1 MRERCSLALG
11 QAQLLAGALGT
22 GWTTSVRWPEA
33 ATGRDVTPW
42 YRAAVAQD
50 RLGRTQ
56 PAGGDGG
63 ANGPVEEARDEQA
76 REQAEL
82 ARSLLRDG
90 LFPALRTDPVVL
102 RAFLRMMNL
111 LAPPDALVTDG
122 DVVTRV
128 MQVYAR
134 RGERPPEPPVGP
146 GREELLAPLTPSSTK
161 RGAVRCAADFRRV
174 SSGRGGRG
182 SRPGS
187 PRGRRGQDTSTGPAG
202 RPPAWAALERPA
214 PPGASPR

>member
-1 MRERCSLALG
+1 
-11 QAQLLAGALGT
+11 
-22 GWTTSVRWPEA
+22 
-33 ATGRDVTPW
+33 
-42 YRAAVAQD
+42 AQD
-50 RLGRTQ
+50 RLGRAQ

-63 ANGPVEEARDEQA
+63 GNGPVEEARDERP

-128 MQVYAR
+128 MKVYAR

-146 GREELLAPLTPSSTK
+146 GREELLARL
-161 RGAVRCAADFRRV
+161 
-174 SSGRGGRG
+174 
-182 SRPGS
+182 
-187 PRGRRGQDTSTGPAG
+187 
-202 RPPAWAALERPA
+202 
-214 PPGASPR
+214 